1 LNVALLREQSQ
12 RLDGTKRQEP
22 ATPYLFSHDPLRRFM
37 SGVLPGTSFLVLRA
51 VAVVLLVAARLR
63 RSHPCAMP
71 GWINALEDRVNDR
84 AAKTAS
90 LPPSRAVY
98 LQRRRDKT
106 RAAILLAAR
115 EVFAQ
120 ANYLD
125 ARVEDIFR
133 RAGVSRAT
141 FYMHFASK
149 LELAHAIYD
158 EIAPQTVE
166 LFDRLPALASQGLEA
181 IKDWM
186 RAFIDMHVEH
196 RYVTPLLAQLQLF
209 ESDFRQRILHDAE
222 HLIDRLGDAGSGA
235 FLRARGPDEA
245 ARRQRMRARLLMNR
259 VAAVSAEI
267 AREEMTGEQAELCL
281 ELVAQELLEF
291 MRE

>member
-1 LNVALLREQSQ
+1 
-12 RLDGTKRQEP
+12 
-22 ATPYLFSHDPLRRFM
+22 M
-37 SGVLPGTSFLVLRA
+37 
-51 VAVVLLVAARLR
+51 
-63 RSHPCAMP
+63 
-71 GWINALEDRVNDR
+71 NDSS
-84 AAKTAS
+84 AKTAS
-90 LPPSRAVY
+90 LPPSRAIY

-115 EVFAQ
+115 EVFAS

-166 LFDRLPALASQGLEA
+166 LFDRLPTLAPQGLEA
-181 IKDWM
+181 IKEWM

-209 ESDFRQRILHDAE
+209 ESDFRRRLLNDAE
-222 HLIDRLGDAGSGA
+222 HLIDRLGEAGSVA
-235 FLRARGPDEA
+235 FLRARGSDA
-245 ARRQRMRARLLMNR
+245 SARRQRMRARLLMNR
-259 VAAVSAEI
+259 VAAVCAEI
-267 AREEMTGEQAELCL
+267 GRGEMTGEQADICL
-281 ELVAQELLEF
+281 DLVAHELLEF